1 MITGE
6 DIDRC
11 IEEKQGKKL
20 VVIDTMQFFEFEIPA
35 DMDPEE
41 FINSA
46 ECRAECAALILNQT
60 TDLTIDRVYDHYDTV
75 NEEWTDAK
83 HLP

>member
-6 DIDRC
+6 DIERC
-11 IEEKQGKKL
+11 KDEKQGRKL
-20 VVIDTMQFFEFEIPA
+20 VVVDTMQFFEFEIPA

-41 FINSA
+41 FVNSA

-60 TDLTIDRVYDHYDTV
+60 TDLQIDRVCTTYDEV
-75 NEEWTDAK
+75 NETWLD
-83 HLP
+83 P

>member
-11 IEEKQGKKL
+11 KDEKQGVKL
-20 VVIDTMQFFEFEIPA
+20 VVVDTMQFFEFEIPEG
-35 DMDPEE
+35 MDPEE
-41 FINSA
+41 FVNSA

-60 TDLTIDRVYDHYDTV
+60 TDLTIDRVCTQYDEV
-75 NEEWTDAK
+75 NEQWLD
-83 HLP
+83 P

>member
-11 IEEKQGKKL
+11 IEEKQDKKL
-20 VVIDTMQFFEFEIPA
+20 VVVDTMQFFEFEIPA
-35 DMDPEE
+35 DQDPEE
-41 FINSA
+41 FINST

-60 TDLTIDRVYDHYDTV
+60 TDLTLDRVYTKYDTV
-75 NEEWTDAK
+75 NEEWTDEK
-83 HLP
+83 